1 MYERRELMYAGH
13 QACAGCGA
21 TMSMRYA
28 LKALGE
34 KTILVIPA
42 CCWSILAG
50 PFPYSAL
57 EVPVFHTAF
66 ETGASTASGIKAGL
80 EMRGDTE
87 TTVAAW
93 AGDGGTFDI
102 GIQALSGAAERNDDL
117 IYFCYDNE
125 AYMNTGIQR
134 SSATPKGSWTTTT
147 PVQNLKEEP
156 KKDIDTILAAHRI
169 PYLATASLAF
179 PQDLA
184 RKIKKAKGI
193 KGTRFIH
200 ILIPCPPG
208 WKFSSEMTIKL
219 ARLAVAS
226 RFFPLY
232 EVENGK
238 RYQLSPMPEKIP
250 IKEYVRL
257 QGRFSHFSDKQMEA
271 LQREVNTRWEE
282 LLGRAP

>member
-1 MYERRELMYAGH
+1 
-13 QACAGCGA
+13 
-21 TMSMRYA
+21 
-28 LKALGE
+28 
-34 KTILVIPA
+34 
-42 CCWSILAG
+42 
-50 PFPYSAL
+50 
-57 EVPVFHTAF
+57 
-66 ETGASTASGIKAGL
+66 
-80 EMRGDTE
+80 
-87 TTVAAW
+87 
-93 AGDGGTFDI
+93 
-102 GIQALSGAAERNDDL
+102 
-117 IYFCYDNE
+117 
-125 AYMNTGIQR
+125 MNTGIQR

-179 PQDLA
+179 PEDLA

-200 ILIPCPPG
+200 ILVPCPPG
-208 WKFSSEMTIKL
+208 WKFSSDMTIKL

-250 IKEYVRL
+250 IREYVRL
-257 QGRFSHFSDKQMEA
+257 QGRFSHFREKRMEA
-271 LQREVNTRWEE
+271 LQREVDTRWEE
-282 LLGRAP
+282 LLGRVP